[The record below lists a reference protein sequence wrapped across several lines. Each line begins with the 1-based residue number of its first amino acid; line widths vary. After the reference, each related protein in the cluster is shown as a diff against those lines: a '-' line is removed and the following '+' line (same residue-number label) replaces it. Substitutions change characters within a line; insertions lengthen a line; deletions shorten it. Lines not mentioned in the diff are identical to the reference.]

1 MRKLRLRE
9 TDCLFKGR
17 TVEARG
23 RRAGWPHPG
32 LPRQPSASSPARGW
46 EGGGGPLRRTLIGPL
61 REASLFP
68 VICSSPGG
76 RITAK
81 QETTLLTAGL
91 QSPVVETEPRMLL
104 PDEIGN
110 SFRRKAL

>member
-1 MRKLRLRE
+1 MRKPRLRE
-9 TDCLFKGR
+9 TEYVFKGR

-23 RRAGWPHPG
+23 RPAGWPHPG
-32 LPRQPSASSPARGW
+32 LPRRPSASRPALGW
-46 EGGGGPLRRTLIGPL
+46 EGGGGPLRHTPIRPL
-61 REASLFP
+61 REAPLFA

-76 RITAK
+76 RITTK

-104 PDEIGN
+104 PDEMGN
-110 SFRRKAL
+110 SFHRKAL